1 MKNFIEYINLNPNI
15 KIFLIL
21 FGLTNIISIMY
32 YFGGRNIIDILLL
45 TIYILCF
52 YILFS
57 NKKLKKYSYLL
68 FLIPAISILSDFIFE
83 SRLDGYT
90 VLFLN
95 ILNFIGG
102 NLIYILISLITIS
115 IVNIYNKNSIY
126 LNIIFSFLI
135 IMLINILQV
144 YSVHDSYNNGYV
156 ISRYLDEV
164 PCLVDV
170 FDNTKSY
177 SKLYRY
183 HTPKSNL
190 FLPTL
195 GIRYKEAYKEER
207 GYVVI
212 YEKRSYFN
220 IYVGDGKA
228 LCPDDNSSIVET
240 LE

>member
-1 MKNFIEYINLNPNI
+1 MKNFIEHINLNPKI

-32 YFGGRNIIDILLL
+32 YFWGRNIINILLL

-135 IMLINILQV
+135 IMLINISQV
-144 YSVHDSYNNGYV
+144 YSVHDSYNNGYIV
-156 ISRYLDEV
+156 SRYLDEI
-164 PCLVDV
+164 PCLVDI
-170 FDNTKSY
+170 FDNTESY
-177 SKLYRY
+177 HDLYKY
-183 HTPKSNL
+183 HTPKNNL

-195 GIRYKEAYKEER
+195 GIRYKENYEEER
-207 GYVVI
+207 GIVI
-212 YEKRSYFN
+212 VYEKHSYFN
-220 IYVGDGKA
+220 LYVGEGRV
-228 LCPDDNSSIVET
+228 LCNEKDNYNLET